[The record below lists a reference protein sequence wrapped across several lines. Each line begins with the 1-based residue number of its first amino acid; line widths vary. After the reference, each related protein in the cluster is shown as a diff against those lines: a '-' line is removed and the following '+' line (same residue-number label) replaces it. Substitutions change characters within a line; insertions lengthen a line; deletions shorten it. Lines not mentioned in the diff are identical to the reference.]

1 MSTPPLRGKRGAER
15 RLGERLADE
24 FVARHR
30 VSTEETVDF
39 DVAEVDREVED
50 AEVAERAGAAED
62 AQPAEDAE
70 RTPVGRRTAPRA
82 AAPAARPTP

>member
-1 MSTPPLRGKRGAER
+1 MTTPPLRGKRGAER

-24 FVARHR
+24 FVARHQ

-70 RTPVGRRTAPRA
+70 RTPVGRRTAPRGWRL
-82 AAPAARPTP
+82 PPDPPP